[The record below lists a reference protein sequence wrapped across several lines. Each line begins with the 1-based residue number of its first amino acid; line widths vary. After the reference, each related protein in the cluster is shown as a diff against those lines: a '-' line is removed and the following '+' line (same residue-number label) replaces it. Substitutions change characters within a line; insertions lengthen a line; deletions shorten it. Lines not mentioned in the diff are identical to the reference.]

1 MYKRIKATKIGGVI
15 VKCVLDTHCHTI
27 ASGHAYSTIF
37 EMANYAKE
45 IDYKLIALTEHGPA
59 MLGGANEIYFQNL
72 KVIPSE
78 INGVEIFKG
87 AEVNILDL
95 EGNLDLAQ
103 NILEQLDFVIAS
115 FHRPCIA
122 SGSRK
127 ENTRALI
134 RVMSNPFINMIGH
147 PGNPNFPI
155 DIVEI
160 VKTAKDTKTL
170 IEINN
175 SSLKPGSFRK
185 GSKEVCYEILKECK
199 KQEVTVALG
208 SDAHFMYDIGRFELA
223 REMIEDLKMPKEL
236 VVNTS
241 VELLKKTISKKR

>member
-1 MYKRIKATKIGGVI
+1 MKY
-15 VKCVLDTHCHTI
+15 VLDTHCHTI
-27 ASGHAYSTIF
+27 ASGHAYSTIL
-37 EMANYAKE
+37 EMADYAKK

-59 MLGGANEIYFQNL
+59 MPGGANEIYFQNL
-72 KVIPSE
+72 KVLPAE

-127 ENTRALI
+127 ENTKALI
-134 RVMSNPFINMIGH
+134 KVMNNPFINMIGH
-147 PGNPNFPI
+147 PGNPHFPI

-160 VKTAKDTKTL
+160 VRAAKDTKTL

-185 GSKEVCYEILKECK
+185 GSKEVCYAILKECK
-199 KQEVTVALG
+199 KQEVAVALG
-208 SDAHFMYDIGRFELA
+208 SDAHFMYDIGCFGLA
-223 REMIEDLKMPKEL
+223 REMIDDLKMPKEL
-236 VVNTS
+236 VANTS
-241 VELLKKTISKKR
+241 VELFKKAISKKQQ

>member
-1 MYKRIKATKIGGVI
+1 M
-15 VKCVLDTHCHTI
+15 KCVLDTHCHTI

-59 MLGGANEIYFQNL
+59 MPGGANEIYFQNL
-72 KVIPSE
+72 RVLPPE
-78 INGVEIFKG
+78 INGVEILKG

-95 EGNLDLAQ
+95 EGNLDLTQ
-103 NILEQLDFVIAS
+103 NTLEQLDFVIAS
-115 FHRPCIA
+115 FHRPCMA
-122 SGSRK
+122 SGSRE

-134 RVMSNPFINMIGH
+134 KVMSNPFVNMIGH
-147 PGNPNFPI
+147 PGNPNYPI
-155 DIVEI
+155 EIVEI
-160 VKTAKDTKTL
+160 VKTAKETNTL

-185 GSKEVCYEILKECK
+185 GSKEVCYAILKECK
-199 KQEVTVALG
+199 KQKVAVALG

-223 REMIEDLKMPKEL
+223 REMIDSLEMPEEL

-241 VELLKKTISKKR
+241 VERFKKIISRKA